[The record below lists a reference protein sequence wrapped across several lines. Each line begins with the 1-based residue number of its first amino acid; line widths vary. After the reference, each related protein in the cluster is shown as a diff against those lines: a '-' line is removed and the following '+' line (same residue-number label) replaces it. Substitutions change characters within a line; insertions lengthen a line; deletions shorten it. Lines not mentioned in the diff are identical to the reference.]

1 MSNGADGQAKGSGE
15 PREPFG
21 ASAPLVDV
29 EQLVRRAQRGDPVA
43 LEALIREL
51 TPYLGR
57 ICGAIALDD
66 GDDALQDTM
75 LAVVRHLGSLREPL
89 AIRGW
94 ARRIAVREARRRA
107 HGGRTVSVDAG
118 DLARVAAGD
127 DPFEAADVRAD
138 VAAVLAMLSPEHRAV
153 LVLRHLD
160 GLSELEVAEVLDVAP
175 GTVKSRTNRARATFR
190 ERWQ

>member
-1 MSNGADGQAKGSGE
+1 
-15 PREPFG
+15 
-21 ASAPLVDV
+21 VDV
-29 EQLVRRAQRGDPVA
+29 EQLVRRAQGGDPVA

-75 LAVVRHLGSLREPL
+75 LAVVCHLGSLREPL

-138 VAAVLAMLSPEHRAV
+138 VGAVLATLSPEHRAV
-153 LVLRHLD
+153 LVLRHVD